1 MDEGAKLKFGSKQEL
16 TRVSMSLLEM
26 LNLSDVPIASDGFNL
41 LICMLGGHRHNGLH
55 VHFIHH

>member
-41 LICMLGGHRHNGLH
+41 LICMLGGHRLH